1 MARPSAN
8 SLLNSLKGKIWL
20 ATSALAFFICTFGLI
35 SYLLVSFV
43 VNDEFYALFIPF
55 MFLAFT
61 VMVFGWWLSNEVVT
75 PIEKVSLLA
84 KSLERGVLTSLPR
97 TSGSTE
103 TDELLQ
109 TLHRSNQQL
118 QTLVNLMDRVASGD
132 LNIALAPLQSSD
144 RLSNSFQKL
153 LAKVSESIHAQQNL
167 EHLQA
172 AITQLTREIS
182 PVKNGK
188 LDIEIT
194 SDFAETKEITEVFKH
209 LLRELNII
217 VKQVKNDSEKAQIS
231 AAEAQKALQ
240 NVIQKKELKVQQLN
254 RAKLALKKFP
264 NTVQKISEDLSH
276 SSVSAG
282 QSIEKAR
289 RGIQTAEV
297 NLNAVSSLRKQIQEI
312 AGRVH
317 RLNERSQEIGKIA
330 KAVED
335 LAHRANLIA
344 LNASIQTAEGERGFS
359 AHAEEIERLA
369 VRSGETN
376 KQISSLNKTMSA
388 EIMQIERL
396 LEAGV
401 SEISNLSR
409 FIVETGSTL
418 SEIERYTG
426 KFLNL
431 QEHLAVF
438 SGEQSLE
445 TQQAFEAFIAS
456 IGETEETVESL
467 KESNANLSRLTNAVE
482 NLQAIVAGFDSG
494 TQAILPVTTEAN
506 DVAVGI

>member
-1 MARPSAN
+1 S
-8 SLLNSLKGKIWL
+8 
-20 ATSALAFFICTFGLI
+20 
-35 SYLLVSFV
+35 
-43 VNDEFYALFIPF
+43 
-55 MFLAFT
+55 
-61 VMVFGWWLSNEVVT
+61 

-97 TSGSTE
+97 TSGSSE

-118 QTLVNLMDRVASGD
+118 QNLVNLMDKVASGD
-132 LNIALAPLQSSD
+132 LNVALAPLQSGD

-172 AITQLTREIS
+172 AITQLTRETA

-188 LDIEIT
+188 LDIEIK
-194 SDFAETKEITEVFKH
+194 SDFTETKEIAEIVKY
-209 LLRELNII
+209 LLRELNILVTQI
-217 VKQVKNDSEKAQIS
+217 RTDSEKAQIS
-231 AAEAQKALQ
+231 ASEAQKALQ

-254 RAKLALKKFP
+254 QAKLALKKFP

-282 QSIEKAR
+282 QSIERAR

-297 NLNAVSSLRKQIQEI
+297 NLNAVSGLRKQIQEI

-317 RLNERSQEIGKIA
+317 RLNERSQEMGKIA

-335 LAHRANLIA
+335 LAHRTNLIA
-344 LNASIQTAEGERGFS
+344 LNATVQSWEGNRGSS

-369 VRSGETN
+369 IRSGETN

-401 SEISNLSR
+401 GEISNLSR

-431 QEHLAVF
+431 QEHLTIF

-445 TQQAFEAFIAS
+445 TEQAFEAFIAS

-467 KESNANLSRLTNAVE
+467 KESNANLSRLNNSVE

-494 TQAILPVTTEAN
+494 AQTALPVTTDAN
-506 DVAVGI
+506 NLVVEI